1 MNFTESEEKK
11 ETKFSRLRKFDCGK
25 SLANI
30 FYKYRSCR
38 PEAFCK
44 NDIGY
49 ISTGLTLSCRRS
61 ISYRNQS
68 IDLFCKSINWF
79 LYDMDLR
86 HKINNNKLVI
96 KFFDVY
102 LSSGCKFRQPFDF
115 TLYFLRNPICVHI
128 HKRVCLKR
136 HFRNEAQDFSQ
147 KWAFSSKSKEHLCRE
162 VFLGQIEQDVTKRI
176 WCIPIYLRSNG
187 RL

>member
-1 MNFTESEEKK
+1 MNFTQSEEKK
-11 ETKFSRLRKFDCGK
+11 ETKLSRLRKLDCGK
-25 SLANI
+25 GLANI

-44 NDIGY
+44 NDVTDIGY

-68 IDLFCKSINWF
+68 IVLFCKSINWF

-86 HKINNNKLVI
+86 PYHNKLVI

-102 LSSGCKFRQPFDF
+102 LSSWCKFRQPFDF
-115 TLYFLRNPICVHI
+115 PLSWLVSSLIHCNPICVHI
-128 HKRVCLKR
+128 DKRVCLKR
-136 HFRNEAQDFSQ
+136 HFGTKHKTWVKIECFHQNP
-147 KWAFSSKSKEHLCRE
+147 KST
-162 VFLGQIEQDVTKRI
+162 FA
-176 WCIPIYLRSNG
+176 
-187 RL
+187 

>member
-1 MNFTESEEKK
+1 
-11 ETKFSRLRKFDCGK
+11 
-25 SLANI
+25 
-30 FYKYRSCR
+30 
-38 PEAFCK
+38 
-44 NDIGY
+44 
-49 ISTGLTLSCRRS
+49 
-61 ISYRNQS
+61 
-68 IDLFCKSINWF
+68 
-79 LYDMDLR
+79 MDLR

-147 KWAFSSKSKEHLCRE
+147 K
-162 VFLGQIEQDVTKRI
+162 
-176 WCIPIYLRSNG
+176 
-187 RL
+187 